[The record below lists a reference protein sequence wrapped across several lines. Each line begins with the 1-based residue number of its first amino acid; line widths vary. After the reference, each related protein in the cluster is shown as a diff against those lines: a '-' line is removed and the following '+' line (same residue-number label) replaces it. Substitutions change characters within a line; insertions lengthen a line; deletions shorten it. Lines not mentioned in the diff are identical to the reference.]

1 MFVKFLHCKV
11 ILFSFF
17 PNCILWKEVTRLCPY
32 LRVEELWSMS
42 LRAKYLHKFFIILL
56 YGKNPLPCICLF
68 NYLYQYGF
76 MGIYFI
82 TWVII
87 QFYII
92 YSIAQSIPA
101 LSHLELLHWCL
112 WHTVIS
118 FFKALLHFLALQD
131 APNSSCTFPVPVLGA
146 AVLLGV
152 LVTLTR
158 EWY

>member
-42 LRAKYLHKFFIILL
+42 LRAEYLHKFFIILL

-76 MGIYFI
+76 MDIYFT

-87 QFYII
+87 QYYII
-92 YSIAQSIPA
+92 YSIAQI
-101 LSHLELLHWCL
+101 
-112 WHTVIS
+112 I
-118 FFKALLHFLALQD
+118 
-131 APNSSCTFPVPVLGA
+131 PVLAIWSCCTGA
-146 AVLLGV
+146 SDIPS
-152 LVTLTR
+152 LVFLKHIFTFWHYKMLQTHLVHSLSQF
-158 EWY
+158 